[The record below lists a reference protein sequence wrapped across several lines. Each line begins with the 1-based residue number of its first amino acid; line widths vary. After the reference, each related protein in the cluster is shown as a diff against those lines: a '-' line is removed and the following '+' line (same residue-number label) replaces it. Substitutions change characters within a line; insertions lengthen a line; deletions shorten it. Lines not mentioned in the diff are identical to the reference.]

1 MHKMEEIKHVAIF
14 KKKYWVKEKLRCVDE
29 MCRHEK
35 TSPQLLLLSFV
46 IPAQGNGTDFFP
58 TGSCE
63 LTLA

>member
-1 MHKMEEIKHVAIF
+1 MEEIKHVAIF

-35 TSPQLLLLSFV
+35 KSPQLLSFV
-46 IPAQGNGTDFFP
+46 IPAQGNGADVFP